1 METLDRLAELF
12 KVLMHPTRLAILEA
26 LRPGEQCVC
35 HLEATLNLSQS
46 YISQH
51 LAVLRQA
58 DLVAARREGWNVYY
72 RVSQPEI
79 FAVLDA
85 ASVMLAESVAE
96 LRPAACACPKCQG
109 KPLNTLV
116 EPRPSPSRS
125 AATPAGV
132 PAQIGENG

>member
-1 METLDRLAELF
+1 MQALDRLAELF
-12 KVLMHPTRLAILEA
+12 KVLMHPSRLAILEA

-35 HLEATLNLSQS
+35 HLEATLGLSQS

-72 RVSQPEI
+72 QVVQPEV

-85 ASVMLAESVAE
+85 ASDMLSRHGVVDW
-96 LRPAACACPKCQG
+96 PAAPGPRPTACGCPKCQG
-109 KPLNTLV
+109 QPLNTPVDVL
-116 EPRPSPSRS
+116 RRQ
-125 AATPAGV
+125 A
-132 PAQIGENG
+132 